1 MFRCNIL
8 IRNNYAELQRG
19 IREIDRALEAQKM
32 TPEFI
37 HMVDLALEEAIT
49 NTLKYG
55 YDDAA
60 EHQIEI
66 ALRCSHTELHIEVMD
81 DGHEFN
87 PLEHPEPDADKP
99 LEEREPGGLGIS
111 FLRKLFDE
119 VQYQRNEEKNLL
131 ILRKRLERV

>member
-19 IREIDRALEAQKM
+19 IREIARALEAQKM

-37 HMVDLALEEAIT
+37 QLVNLALEEAIT

-55 YDDAA
+55 YRDAA
-60 EHQIEI
+60 EHQIKI
-66 ALRCSHTELHIEVMD
+66 ALRCSHTELHIEVVD

-111 FLRKLFDE
+111 FLRKLFDD
-119 VQYQRNEEKNLL
+119 VQYQRKQGENLL
-131 ILRKRLERV
+131 VLHKRLERI

>member
-19 IREIDRALEAQKM
+19 IREISRALEAQKM
-32 TPEFI
+32 TLEFI
-37 HMVDLALEEAIT
+37 QLVDLALEEAIT

-55 YDDAA
+55 YGDAA

-66 ALRCSHTELHIEVMD
+66 ALRCSHTELHIEVVD

-87 PLEHPEPDADKP
+87 PLDHPEPDADKA

-111 FLRKLFDE
+111 FLRKLFDD
-119 VQYQRNEEKNLL
+119 VQYQRKEEKNLL
-131 ILRKRLERV
+131 ILRKRLERT